1 MLQMVEKDINWYA
14 KANDKYTKD
23 YNQNK
28 ESSYIMF

>member
-1 MLQMVEKDINWYA
+1 MFHAIHRHA

-28 ESSYIMF
+28 ESLYLFY